1 MSTLLELKNVGLTYQ
16 TIKTETEAIKDIN
29 FNVHHGEFI
38 SIVGPSGC
46 GKTTILSMIA
56 GLLKPTTGEISIDGE
71 KITKIS
77 TNVGYM
83 LQRDNLFEWLSVYQ
97 NVCVGIKINKNKNCL
112 SKDKIKNLLKTYGL
126 DGFEK
131 SKPNEL
137 SGGMRQRVS
146 LIRTLALNP
155 KLLLLDEPFSALDYQ
170 TRLSVQNDIYS
181 IIKSENKT
189 VILVTHDISEAISM
203 SDKIVVLTKRPGTIK
218 TIINID
224 FDKTLT
230 PLERR
235 EIPLFNEYFKV
246 LWEELQWKK
255 LKWNFQKTKVLL
267 PIKNLLN
274 VNISKHF

>member
-1 MSTLLELKNVGLTYQ
+1 MSTLLELKNIGLTYQ
-16 TIKTETEAIKDIN
+16 TLKSETEAIKNIN
-29 FNVHHGEFI
+29 LSVNNGEFI

-56 GLLKPTTGEISIDGE
+56 GLLKPTVGTIFLDG
-71 KITKIS
+71 KPLIKIS
-77 TNVGYM
+77 TDVGYM

-112 SKDKIKNLLKTYGL
+112 SKEKIKELLSKYGL
-126 DGFEK
+126 HDFEK
-131 SKPNEL
+131 SKPAEL

-181 IIKSENKT
+181 ILKSEKKT
-189 VILVTHDISEAISM
+189 AILVTHDISEAISM
-203 SDKIVVLTKRPGTIK
+203 SDKIIVLTKRPGTIK
-218 TIINID
+218 TIINLG
-224 FDKTLT
+224 FDKSLS

-235 EIPLFNEYFKV
+235 ETIVFNEYFKT
-246 LWEELQWKK
+246 LWEQLQWK
-255 LKWNFQKTKVLL
+255 
-267 PIKNLLN
+267 
-274 VNISKHF
+274 NIS